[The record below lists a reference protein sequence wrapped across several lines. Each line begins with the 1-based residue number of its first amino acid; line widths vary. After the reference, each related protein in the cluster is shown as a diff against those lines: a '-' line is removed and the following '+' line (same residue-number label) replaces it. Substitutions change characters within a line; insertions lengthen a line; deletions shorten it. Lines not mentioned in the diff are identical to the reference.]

1 MLIFFNNYDILHGR
15 LGASWNAWGVDLGWK
30 TSPPKEDGTAV
41 CVMDSTGSVG
51 EIERPSSRLPVTTP
65 RSLDAEVVSTKPGEF
80 KSTMDKVDAVISVL
94 CVYCHWLYSGE
105 RTEVL
110 GDTEDGFVLLP
121 R

>member
-1 MLIFFNNYDILHGR
+1 MEFV
-15 LGASWNAWGVDLGWK
+15 GVDLGWK

-41 CVMDSTGSVG
+41 CVMDSTGSVRK
-51 EIERPSSRLPVTTP
+51 IELPRSWLPVTTP
-65 RSLDAEVVSTKPGEF
+65 RSLDAEVVSAKPGEF

>member
-1 MLIFFNNYDILHGR
+1 MEFV
-15 LGASWNAWGVDLGWK
+15 GVDLGWR

-51 EIERPSSRLPVTTP
+51 EIEFPRSWLLVTTS
-65 RSLDAEVVSTKPGEF
+65 RSQDAEVVSAKPGEF
-80 KSTMDKVDAVISVL
+80 KFTMDKAGAVISVP

-105 RTEVL
+105 KTEVL